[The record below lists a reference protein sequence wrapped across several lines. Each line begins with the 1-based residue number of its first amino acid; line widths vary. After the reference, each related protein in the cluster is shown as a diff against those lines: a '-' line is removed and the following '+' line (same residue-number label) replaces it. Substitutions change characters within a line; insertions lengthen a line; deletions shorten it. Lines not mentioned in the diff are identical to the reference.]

1 MFLSPEH
8 RDKWDAADLNTL
20 RTALQAFVIASGEAL
35 QVAVNLA
42 NATSENKAFIE
53 ILQQGFE
60 TLVKSVRAAVP
71 EMDI

>member
-20 RTALQAFVIASGEAL
+20 RTALQAFVLASGEAL